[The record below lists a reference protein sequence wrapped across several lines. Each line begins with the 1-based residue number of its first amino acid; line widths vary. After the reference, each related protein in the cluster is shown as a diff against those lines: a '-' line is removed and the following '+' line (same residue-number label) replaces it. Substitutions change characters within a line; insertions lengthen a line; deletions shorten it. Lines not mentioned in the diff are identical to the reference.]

1 MASFYG
7 CKKAGRERCS
17 QERLNKG
24 RSSVKANE
32 PNLAVR
38 TVLARREIRMNL
50 ENMLING
57 EWVRAASHRSFTVY
71 NPANGA
77 VVGKA
82 PAGSADDAILAINA
96 ADAAFNT

>member
-1 MASFYG
+1 
-7 CKKAGRERCS
+7 
-17 QERLNKG
+17 
-24 RSSVKANE
+24 
-32 PNLAVR
+32 
-38 TVLARREIRMNL
+38 MNL

-57 EWVRAASHRSFTVY
+57 EWVRAASHRSFAVY

-96 ADAAFNT
+96 ADAAFNAWAETPAAKRAAILRRAGDLLLSRDRTTFRSSSL